1 MWLKA
6 RYVRVGPSRRTPI
19 LLAICPVRSNL
30 SPLPSNLHSPLPPPP
45 LLLLLV
51 LFTRICISQLTPSNL
66 HLPQS
71 CSPVYL
77 NIPWHGYFAHDD
89 WVLWGTRARSHVQTY
104 PLPPSVSPPFNRGEN
119 LQVEEGY
126 SRYEES
132 ISRMDSIFL
141 HLHNPWIESL
151 KGSIKESLVDAI
163 RISRFNFTFPVLR
176 AVPRASNF

>member
-1 MWLKA
+1 MIGFYEEL
-6 RYVRVGPSRRTPI
+6 VREATFKVI
-19 LLAICPVRSNL
+19 L
-30 SPLPSNLHSPLPPPP
+30 SP
-45 LLLLLV
+45 V
-51 LFTRICISQLTPSNL
+51 
-66 HLPQS
+66 
-71 CSPVYL
+71 
-77 NIPWHGYFAHDD
+77 
-89 WVLWGTRARSHVQTY
+89 
-104 PLPPSVSPPFNRGEN
+104 PPFNRGEN